1 MRRLGGFTMFRYLPA
16 ILGLVAVVATTTPHA
31 AVAEAPRV
39 KLATS
44 SGDVVLELAADQ
56 APATVANFVQY
67 VKDGFYDGTI
77 FHRVIANFMIQ
88 GGGFTPEFEKK
99 STREPIPNE
108 ADNGLRNQRGSIAMA
123 RTGEPHSATAQFFIN
138 VVDNPNLD
146 HKAKNPR
153 GWGYA
158 VFGRV
163 VDGMDVVDSI
173 RNVQTGNRGSYRNVP
188 REPVIIRSATL
199 MEGAQ

>member
-108 ADNGLRNQRGSIAMA
+108 ADNELRNQRGSIAMA